1 MAHIPMDD
9 IRELWSSIGS
19 HHSWKALSQNLEGRK
34 STTQGIANNLVD
46 VMLMISHNEEKA
58 GRPFPQTADQ
68 LYELLNQ
75 QYQKM
80 SQ

>member
-9 IRELWSSIGS
+9 IRELWNSIGS
-19 HHSWKALSQNLEGRK
+19 NHSWKALAQNLQSRK
-34 STTQGIANNLVD
+34 GTAQGISDNLVD
-46 VMLMISHNEEKA
+46 VMLFISHNEEKA
-58 GRPFPQTADQ
+58 NHPFPQTADQ